1 MKTSSQSHWRFDSRS
16 FGSNILVLPMR
27 FIILTLFLASFS
39 AVAAENPPAD
49 FAKDIKPIFEKR
61 CYECHN
67 ADKHK
72 GDLNLTAYQDIDQ
85 VKSAPD
91 VFAAVLERVQAYEM
105 PPPGKGELKGEEP
118 NKLMRFLRT
127 LPKPERADCTQLA
140 SDRTANFYRGYVMS
154 RRLNRAE
161 YNNTIRDLFH
171 VQIDLTDLLPA
182 DGGGGEGFDT
192 SGNALFTSTIH
203 IENYMAAAD
212 RVLTS
217 MLPDNSRALTA
228 EQKSARQQLL
238 LNNDSPRKK
247 DARDHA
253 SKIVT
258 RFARFAFRRPASTDE
273 INHALAMFDRVYDR
287 GDGFVPAIRLA
298 LKSVLVSPNFLFL
311 AEPEPEEK
319 GVQPLAAL
327 PLASKLSYFIWSTMP
342 DEQLLAL
349 GESGELLK
357 TNVYKAQIKRMLAD
371 PKAAALGERFAT
383 QWLEIDRLGSEV
395 NPDAKK
401 FPEFTPELRESMRRE
416 VVTTFNY
423 IFQNDRPL
431 LELLDSDYAFVNDR
445 LAAIYGINGVTGGQF
460 RKVSLNSKN
469 RGGVTGMAAVHTLTS
484 YPLRTSPVLRGRWI
498 LEELLGEKVP
508 PPPPDVPALE
518 DSAKD
523 VHNLSMRTQLK
534 VHRAKAECAGCHD
547 RMDPLGFSL
556 ENFDNLGRWRDS
568 YDKFPVDAQGTLSSG
583 ETFTGPAGLKKI
595 LMDRKDQVM
604 RHLTRKMT
612 GYAYGRELNRFDECV
627 VDKTLDDLRKN
638 QYRPS
643 VLVEEIAMSFPFRHR
658 FYAK

>member
-1 MKTSSQSHWRFDSRS
+1 ML
-16 FGSNILVLPMR
+16 G
-27 FIILTLFLASFS
+27 ASFMRQFVLINLLS
-39 AVAAENPPAD
+39 ALAAVSTLAAD
-49 FAKDIKPIFEKR
+49 TPTPEFAKDIKPIFEKR

-72 GDLNLTAYQDIDQ
+72 GDLNLTAYQDLDQ

-127 LPKPERADCTQLA
+127 LPKPDRADCTQLA

-171 VQIDLTDLLPA
+171 IELDLTDLLPA

-192 SGNALFTSTIH
+192 AGNALFTSTIH

-212 RVLTS
+212 RTLG
-217 MLPDNSRALTA
+217 LILADKPRALA
-228 EQKSARQQLL
+228 PELKSARQQLL

-253 SKIVT
+253 RNILT
-258 RFARFAFRRPASTDE
+258 RFERLAYRRPAETSETD
-273 INHALAMFDRVYDR
+273 HALAMFDRVYDR

-298 LKSVLVSPNFLFL
+298 LKSVLISPNFLFL
-311 AEPEPEEK
+311 AEPEPTER

-327 PLASKLSYFIWSTMP
+327 PLASKLSYFLWSTMP

-349 GESGELLK
+349 GESGDLLK
-357 TNVYKAQIKRMLAD
+357 TNIYKAQIKRMLAD
-371 PKAAALGERFAT
+371 PKAAALGERFAM

-401 FPEFTPELRESMRRE
+401 FPDFTPELHESMRRE
-416 VVTTFNY
+416 VATTFNF
-423 IFQNDRPL
+423 IFQSDRPL
-431 LELLDSDYAFVNDR
+431 LELLDADYAFVNDR
-445 LAAIYGINGVTGGQF
+445 LAAIYGINGVTGHEF
-460 RKVSLNSKN
+460 RKVSLTTKN
-469 RGGVTGMAAVHTLTS
+469 RGGITGMAAVHALTS
-484 YPLRTSPVLRGRWI
+484 FPLRTSPVLRGRWI

-518 DSAKD
+518 QSAKD
-523 VHNLSMRTQLK
+523 AHDLSMRAQLK
-534 VHRAKAECAGCHD
+534 IHRAKAECAGCHD

-556 ENFDNLGRWRDS
+556 ENFDNLGRWREW
-568 YDKFPVDAQGTLSSG
+568 YEKVPIDAEAQLSSG

-604 RHLTRKMT
+604 KHLTRKMT

-627 VDKTLDDLRKN
+627 VDRTMEALQKSD
-638 QYRPS
+638 YRPS
-643 VLVEEIAMSFPFRHR
+643 ILIEQIAFSFPFRNR